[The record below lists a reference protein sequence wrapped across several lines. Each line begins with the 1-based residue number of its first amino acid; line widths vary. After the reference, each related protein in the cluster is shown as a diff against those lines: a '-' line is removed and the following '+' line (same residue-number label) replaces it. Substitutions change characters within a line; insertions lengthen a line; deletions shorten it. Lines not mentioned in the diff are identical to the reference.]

1 MGREALLESLRAR
14 AAEDREAVW
23 ADARASAERHRVELA
38 RVAEAERES
47 ASQAAAAL
55 ERALVSAAEV
65 DSRRVARERRAGAAL
80 ALAER
85 CRRLAAAEL
94 PRLREEGGPALFTA
108 LAQEA
113 PGLAWDR
120 VSVNPSDADLA
131 RTTFPHAE
139 VAGDPAISGGMVLEG
154 DAGRIRVSNTLDTRL
169 ATAWPDILPQLVS
182 GLLPE
187 RPDDAAA
194 P

>member
-1 MGREALLESLRAR
+1 MGREALLESLRAK

-23 ADARASAERHRVELA
+23 ADARASAERHRAELA
-38 RVAEAERES
+38 RLADAERES

-55 ERALVSAAEV
+55 EQALASEAVV
-65 DSRRVARERRAGAAL
+65 DARRVARERRARAAL

-85 CRRLAAAEL
+85 CRHLAVAEL
-94 PRLREEGGPALFTA
+94 PRLREEGGPPLFAA
-108 LAQEA
+108 LAQEL

-120 VSVNPSDADLA
+120 VSVNPADADLA
-131 RTTFPHAE
+131 HTTFPHAE
-139 VAGDPAISGGMVLEG
+139 IASDPAIPGGMVLEG
-154 DAGRIRVSNTLDTRL
+154 DAGRVRISNTLDTRL
-169 ATAWPDILPQLVS
+169 ATAWPDILPRLVG

-187 RPDDAAA
+187 QRDDTAA

>member
-23 ADARASAERHRVELA
+23 AEARASAERHRVELA
-38 RVAEAERES
+38 RVGEAERVS

-55 ERALVSAAEV
+55 EQVLASEAEI
-65 DSRRVARERRAGAAL
+65 DARRLARERRARAAL

-85 CRRLAAAEL
+85 CRQLAIAEL
-94 PRLREEGGPALFTA
+94 PRLRESGGPALFTA

-113 PGLAWDR
+113 PTLAWER
-120 VSVNPSDADLA
+120 VSVNPADADLA
-131 RTTFPHAE
+131 RKIFPHAE
-139 VAGDPAISGGMVLEG
+139 VASDPKISGGMALEVDG
-154 DAGRIRVSNTLDTRL
+154 GRIRIGNTLDTRL
-169 ATAWPDILPQLVS
+169 ATAWPDILPQLVG

-187 RPDDAAA
+187 NLDDAAA